1 MTRTDCV
8 AMILAGGQGSR
19 LGVLTDEVAKPA
31 VPFGGKYRIIDFPL
45 TNCSHSGITTV
56 GVLTQYQP
64 LDLNTYLGTG
74 RPWDLDRNNGGVFVL
89 PPYVS
94 MSENKWYKGT
104 ANAIYHNIQFIEK
117 FNPKYVLILSGDH
130 IYKMDYRKMI
140 RFHKEKASTATI
152 AVMTV
157 PWEEVSRFGIMNTD
171 EDGRIVE
178 FQEKPENPISNQAS
192 MGIYVFDWQV
202 LKAALIED
210 EADKNSSND
219 FGKNIIPKML
229 SDDVD
234 MYAYRFQG
242 YWKDVGTVHS
252 LWEANM
258 DIIAEPPVFNLNDN
272 NWRIYSRNP
281 IKPPHYVSSDAKVIN
296 SCMTEGCNIY
306 GDVEHCVISDG
317 VTIEKGAKVK
327 DSVIFPNVYISAD
340 AVLEKAVIG
349 EGTFIGKGVEIGLE
363 DKDDNPYASH
373 LCTNDIVLI
382 KGNAKIP
389 DGAKIYKNSMV
400 RTFNTRG
407 GAKND

>member
-1 MTRTDCV
+1 MARIECV

-19 LGVLTDEVAKPA
+19 LGVLTNEVAKPA

-45 TNCSHSGITTV
+45 TNCSHSGISTV

-64 LDLNTYLGTG
+64 LDLNTYIGNG
-74 RPWDLDRNNGGVFVL
+74 GPWDLDRNNGGVYVL

-117 FNPKYVLILSGDH
+117 FNPKYVLVLSGDH

-140 RFHKEKASTATI
+140 DFHKEKEATATI
-152 AVMTV
+152 AVMSV
-157 PWEEVSRFGIMNTD
+157 PWEEASRFGIMDAD
-171 EDGRIVE
+171 EDGKIIE
-178 FQEKPENPISNQAS
+178 FHEKPENPISNQAS
-192 MGIYVFDWQV
+192 MGIYIFDWENLKIV
-202 LKAALIED
+202 LEED
-210 EADKNSSND
+210 EKDENSSKD
-219 FGKNIIPKML
+219 FGKDIIPKML
-229 SDDVD
+229 SNKMP

-258 DIIAEPPVFNLNDN
+258 DIIADPPLFNLNDS

-281 IKPPHYVSSDAKVIN
+281 IKPPHYISNDAVITN
-296 SCMTEGCNIY
+296 SCVTEGCNIF
-306 GDVEHCVISDG
+306 GDVDHCVISDG
-317 VTIEKGAKVK
+317 VTIEKGAKVR
-327 DSVIFPNVYISAD
+327 DSVIFPNVHISSD
-340 AVLEKAVIG
+340 AVLEKVVVG
-349 EGTFIGKGVEIGLE
+349 EGTVIGKGAEIGLE
-363 DKDDNPYASH
+363 SKDDNPYASH

-382 KGNAKIP
+382 NGNIKIP

-400 RTFNTRG
+400 RTFDIG
-407 GAKND
+407 GGDRT

>member
-1 MTRTDCV
+1 MARIECV

-45 TNCSHSGITTV
+45 TNCSHSGISTV

-64 LDLNTYLGTG
+64 LDLNTYIGNG
-74 RPWDLDRNNGGVFVL
+74 GPWDLDRNNGGVYVL

-104 ANAIYHNIQFIEK
+104 ANTIYHNIQFIEK
-117 FNPKYVLILSGDH
+117 FNPKYVLVLSGDH

-140 RFHKEKASTATI
+140 DFHKEKEATATI
-152 AVMTV
+152 AVMSV
-157 PWEEVSRFGIMNTD
+157 PWEEASRFGIMDAD
-171 EDGRIVE
+171 EDGKIIE
-178 FQEKPENPISNQAS
+178 FHEKPENPISNQAS
-192 MGIYVFDWQV
+192 MGIYIFDWENLKIV
-202 LKAALIED
+202 LEED
-210 EADKNSSND
+210 EKDENSSKD
-219 FGKNIIPKML
+219 FGKDIIPKML
-229 SDDVD
+229 SNKMP

-258 DIIAEPPVFNLNDN
+258 DIIADPPLFNLNDS

-281 IKPPHYVSSDAKVIN
+281 IKPPHYISNDAVITN
-296 SCMTEGCNIY
+296 SCVTEGCNIF
-306 GDVEHCVISDG
+306 GDVDHCVISDG
-317 VTIEKGAKVK
+317 VTIEKGAKVR
-327 DSVIFPNVYISAD
+327 DSVIFPNVHISSD
-340 AVLEKAVIG
+340 AVLEKVVVG
-349 EGTFIGKGVEIGLE
+349 EGTVIGKGAEIGLE
-363 DKDDNPYASH
+363 SKDDNPYASH

-382 KGNAKIP
+382 NGNIKIP

-400 RTFNTRG
+400 RTFDIG
-407 GAKND
+407 GGDRT